1 MFEPSISSW
10 VFVTYML
17 REIHSRRECSNM
29 RKIGG
34 EKKNLHFFFLS
45 FCRCWGPPYIL
56 YKILRY
62 GPGMTYYVF
71 SSKIMNFEGK
81 YYEF

>member
-1 MFEPSISSW
+1 MFAPSISSW

-17 REIHSRRECSNM
+17 REIHSQSECSNM

-34 EKKNLHFFFLS
+34 GKKKKKKNIFVVVGVH
-45 FCRCWGPPYIL
+45 RI

-62 GPGMTYYVF
+62 GPGIGRRDIV
-71 SSKIMNFEGK
+71 
-81 YYEF
+81 

>member
-1 MFEPSISSW
+1 MFAPSISSW

-29 RKIGG
+29 RKISV
-34 EKKNLHFFFLS
+34 FFLVVGVH
-45 FCRCWGPPYIL
+45 CI

-62 GPGMTYYVF
+62 GPG
-71 SSKIMNFEGK
+71 IGRRDIL
-81 YYEF
+81 

>member
-1 MFEPSISSW
+1 MFAPSISSW

-34 EKKNLHFFFLS
+34 EKKNLNFLFFFFL
-45 FCRCWGPPYIL
+45 FVVVGVHRNIQDFTVRTRNRAP
-56 YKILRY
+56 RH
-62 GPGMTYYVF
+62 
-71 SSKIMNFEGK
+71 IMNFHPK
-81 YYEF
+81 L

>member
-1 MFEPSISSW
+1 MFAPSISSW

-29 RKIGG
+29 RKIVVVVGV
-34 EKKNLHFFFLS
+34 H
-45 FCRCWGPPYIL
+45 RI

-62 GPGMTYYVF
+62 GPGIGRRDIV
-71 SSKIMNFEGK
+71 
-81 YYEF
+81 